1 MRLSHRAYEVRCEI
15 QHILTMAPPSEIPG
29 RIEDVIHDALAELAD
44 DTRRALRREYA
55 ADAITEV
62 SK

>member
-1 MRLSHRAYEVRCEI
+1 
-15 QHILTMAPPSEIPG
+15 MAPPSEIPD

-44 DTRRALRREYA
+44 DTRRALHREYA